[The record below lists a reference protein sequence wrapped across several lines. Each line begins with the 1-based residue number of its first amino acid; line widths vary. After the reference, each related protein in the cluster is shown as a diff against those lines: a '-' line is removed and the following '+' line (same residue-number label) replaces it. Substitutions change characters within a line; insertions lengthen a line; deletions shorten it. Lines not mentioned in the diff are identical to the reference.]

1 VAGDLPPS
9 AAESLLRPWFDARGL
24 SPAAFQREA
33 WATVEAGHSGLI
45 HAPTGAGKTLAALG
59 GFLPALRDAASGQTR
74 LLWITPLRA
83 LAADTEQALAA
94 VLDTLPGRPT
104 LARRTGD
111 VDSAARA
118 RQKRKPPAVL
128 VTTPE
133 SLSLLLSDPTH
144 PERLGTLAGI
154 VVDEWHELL
163 GSKRGVQL
171 ELCLARLRALNPAL
185 ITLGLSATIGNLDE
199 AMTVLLGPR
208 RAPAGRLIR
217 APDDK
222 AIVVDAPLPARIEA
236 LPWAGHLGLRRLPEV
251 LRLLAGAKSTLVF
264 TNTRSQ
270 AELWF
275 QGLRA
280 CWTEDS
286 ASLALHHGSIDAAER
301 LAVEQGLRD
310 GRLRCVVAT
319 SSLDLGVDF
328 AEVDQVIQIGSPKG
342 VGRLL
347 QRAGRAGHRPGQTST
362 VHCIATQALE
372 LVEIAAAREAVEAR
386 AVEARPPRI
395 GCLDVLAQHLVT
407 LAIGAPWTA
416 AAMLAELHDTHAYAG
431 LSAERFAAVGRL
443 ICHGGEALG
452 RYAEFQRVIVD
463 DEGRYRIAAPAQATR
478 HRQAIGT
485 ITSNGQLSVRLL
497 KGGALGHVEE
507 SFLGRLKPGEA
518 FLFGGRRLALVR
530 IDQTTAW
537 VKLAPDPKAS
547 VPQWLGSKLPLSSA
561 LAERIRAVL
570 DRPEAYLHHPEVR
583 CVLPLLAMQ
592 EQLSARPRRG
602 RLLVEHYAASDRDR
616 QLLALY
622 PFAGRLAH
630 EGLGALIATR
640 LARRAP
646 NSIEYSYNDY
656 GLLLTLA
663 QPVAIDEALL
673 RAVLD
678 PAGLGADIEH
688 SLNLGEL
695 ARLRFRDVAQI
706 AGLLVQGRPGARKTH
721 RQLTQ
726 SSNLLYTVLCEHD
739 PGHILLDQA
748 RREVLEQELELT
760 RLQTVL
766 TDLSAQ
772 PLQLTTPDRLTP
784 LTLPLWAEKVRGGLS
799 NEDWQSRLGH
809 ALAALGVA

>member
-1 VAGDLPPS
+1 MADGVPPVA
-9 AAESLLRPWFDARGL
+9 ETLLQPWFAARGL
-24 SPAAFQREA
+24 RPAPFQRVA
-33 WATVEAGHSGLI
+33 WAAVEAGVSGLI

-59 GFLPALRDAASGQTR
+59 GFLPSLLAAPAGTTR

-83 LAADTEQALAA
+83 LAADTEQSLAA

-118 RQKRKPPAVL
+118 RQKRKPPAAL

-133 SLSLLLSDPTH
+133 SLSLLLSDPSH
-144 PERLGTLAGI
+144 PERLAALAGI

-171 ELCLARLRALNPAL
+171 ELCLARLRALNPQL
-185 ITLGLSATIGNLDE
+185 VTLGLSATLGNLEE
-199 AMTVLLGPR
+199 AMAVLLGPA

-222 AIVVDAPLPARIEA
+222 AIVVDAPLPPRIEA
-236 LPWAGHLGLRRLPEV
+236 MPWAGHLGLRRLPEV

-264 TNTRSQ
+264 TNTRAQ

-275 QGLRA
+275 QGLKA
-280 CWTEDS
+280 CWTEAPDQ
-286 ASLALHHGSIDAAER
+286 LALHHGSVDAVER
-301 LAVEQGLRD
+301 LAVEQGLRE

-372 LVEIAAAREAVEAR
+372 LIEIAAARDAVQAR
-386 AVEARPPRI
+386 AVEARVPRTA
-395 GCLDVLAQHLVT
+395 CLDVLAQHLVT
-407 LAIGAPWTA
+407 LAIGAPWSA
-416 AAMLAELHDTHAYAG
+416 EAMLAELHDTHAYAD
-431 LSAERFAAVGRL
+431 LSAERFAAVCRL

-463 DEGRYRIAAPAQATR
+463 ADGRYRIAAPAQATR

-497 KGGALGHVEE
+497 KGGSLGHVEE
-507 SFLGRLKPGEA
+507 NFLGRLKPGEA

-530 IDQTTAW
+530 IDRTTAW

-547 VPQWLGSKLPLSSA
+547 VPQWLGSKLPLSGALSA
-561 LAERIRAVL
+561 RIRAVL
-570 DRPEAYLHHPEVR
+570 DRPEAYLQHPEVR
-583 CVLPLLAMQ
+583 CVLPLLALQ
-592 EQLSARPRRG
+592 EQLSARPRQD
-602 RLLVEHYAASDRDR
+602 RLLVEHYAADARER
-616 QLLALY
+616 QRLALY

-640 LARRAP
+640 LARRCP

-663 QPVAIDEALL
+663 QPVVIDEDLL

-678 PAGLGADIEH
+678 PAGLIADIEH

-695 ARLRFRDVAQI
+695 ARLRFREVAQI

-726 SSNLLYTVLCEHD
+726 SSNLLYAVLCEHD
-739 PGHILLDQA
+739 PGHVLLDQA

-766 TDLSAQ
+766 TELSGQ

-784 LTLPLWAEKVRGGLS
+784 LTLPLWAERIRGGLS
-799 NEDWQSRLGH
+799 NEDWQSRLSH
-809 ALAALGVA
+809 ALAALGVG

>member
-1 VAGDLPPS
+1 MAEGVAP
-9 AAESLLRPWFDARGL
+9 AAEALLQPWFAARALRPA
-24 SPAAFQREA
+24 PFQRDA
-33 WATVEAGHSGLI
+33 WACVEAGGSGLI

-59 GFLPALRDAASGQTR
+59 GFLPGLLDAGPGLTR
-74 LLWITPLRA
+74 LVWITPLRA
-83 LAADTEQALAA
+83 LAADTEQSLAA
-94 VLDTLPGRPT
+94 VLDTLPARPT

-133 SLSLLLSDPTH
+133 SLSLLLSDPDH
-144 PERLGTLAGI
+144 PGRLGALAGI

-171 ELCLARLRALNPAL
+171 ELCLARLRALNPRL
-185 ITLGLSATIGNLDE
+185 VTLGLSATLGNLDE
-199 AMTVLLGPR
+199 AMRVLLGPA

-222 AIVVDAPLPARIEA
+222 AIVVAAPLPPRIEA
-236 LPWAGHLGLRRLPEV
+236 MPWAGHLGLRRLPEV
-251 LRLLAGAKSTLVF
+251 LKLLAGAQSTLVF

-280 CWTEDS
+280 CWTDAPET
-286 ASLALHHGSIDAAER
+286 LALHHGSVDAGER
-301 LAVEQGLRD
+301 QAVEQGLRD

-362 VHCIATQALE
+362 VHCVATQALE
-372 LVEIAAAREAVEAR
+372 LVEIAAAREAVAAR
-386 AVEARPPRI
+386 AVEARTPRTA
-395 GCLDVLAQHLVT
+395 CLDVLAQHLVT

-416 AAMLAELHDTHAYAG
+416 AAMLAELRDTHAYAG
-431 LSAERFAAVGRL
+431 LTAERFAAVCRL
-443 ICHGGEALG
+443 ICQGGEALG

-463 DEGRYRIAAPAQATR
+463 ADGRHRIAAPAQATR

-485 ITSNGQLSVRLL
+485 ITSDGQLRVQLL
-497 KGGALGHVEE
+497 KGGTLGQIEE
-507 SFLGRLKPGEA
+507 GFLGRLKPGEA
-518 FLFGGRRLALVR
+518 FVFGGRRLALVR
-530 IDQTTAW
+530 IDRTTAW
-537 VKLAPDPKAS
+537 VRLAPDPKAS
-547 VPQWLGSKLPLSSA
+547 VPQWMGSKMPLSTA
-561 LAERIRAVL
+561 LAERLRAVL
-570 DRPEAYLHHPEVR
+570 DRPDAFLHHPEVR
-583 CVLPLLAMQ
+583 CVLPLLGLQ
-592 EQLSARPRRG
+592 EQLSARPRRD
-602 RLLVEHYAASDRDR
+602 RLLVEHYAAGKDR

-640 LARRAP
+640 LARRCP

-663 QPVAIDEALL
+663 QPVVIDDALL
-673 RAVLD
+673 RELLD
-678 PAGLGADIEH
+678 PCGLEADIEH
-688 SLNLGEL
+688 SINLGEL
-695 ARLRFRDVAQI
+695 ARLRFREVAQI
-706 AGLLVQGRPGARKTH
+706 AGLLIQGRPGARKTH

-726 SSNLLYTVLCEHD
+726 SSNLLYAVLCEHD
-739 PGHILLDQA
+739 PGHVLLDQA
-748 RREVLEQELELT
+748 RREVLEQELELS
-760 RLQTVL
+760 RLRAVL
-766 TDLSAQ
+766 TELAGQ
-772 PLQLTTPDRLTP
+772 PLQCTAPDRLTP
-784 LTLPLWAEKVRGGLS
+784 LTLPLWAEKIRGGLS

-809 ALAALGVA
+809 ALAALGVR

>member
-1 VAGDLPPS
+1 MADGPPPS
-9 AAESLLRPWFDARGL
+9 AAEALLAPWFAERGL
-24 SPAAFQREA
+24 TPAPFQREA
-33 WATVEAGHSGLI
+33 WAAVEAGHSGLI

-59 GFLPALRDAASGQTR
+59 GFLTGLQSAPPGSTQ

-83 LAADTEQALAA
+83 LAADTEQSLAA
-94 VLDTLPGRPT
+94 VLDTLSTRPS

-118 RQKRKPPAVL
+118 RQKRKPPTVL

-133 SLSLLLSDPTH
+133 SLSLLLTDPSH
-144 PERLGTLAGI
+144 PQRFASLAGV

-185 ITLGLSATIGNLDE
+185 VTLGLSATIGNLDE
-199 AMTVLLGPR
+199 ALTVLLGPH

-222 AIVVDAPLPARIEA
+222 AIVVDAPLPPRIEA
-236 LPWAGHLGLRRLPEV
+236 MPWAGHLGLRRLPEV
-251 LRLLAGAKSTLVF
+251 LRLLADAKSTLVF

-275 QGLRA
+275 QGLKA
-280 CWTEDS
+280 CWTDTPET
-286 ASLALHHGSIDAAER
+286 LALHHGSVDAAER

-347 QRAGRAGHRPGQTST
+347 QRAGRAGHRPGLTST

-372 LVEIAAAREAVEAR
+372 LVEIAAAREAVQAR
-386 AVEARPPRI
+386 AVEARRPRVA
-395 GCLDVLAQHLVT
+395 CLDVLAQHLVT

-416 AAMLAELHDTHAYAG
+416 DAMLAELHDTHAYAG
-431 LSAERFAAVGRL
+431 LSAERFAAVCRL
-443 ICHGGEALG
+443 ICQGGEALG

-463 DEGRYRIAAPAQATR
+463 PDGRHRIAAPAQATR
-478 HRQAIGT
+478 HKQAIGT
-485 ITSNGQLSVRLL
+485 ITSDGQLRVQLL
-497 KGGALGHVEE
+497 KGGTLGQIEE
-507 SFLGRLKPGEA
+507 GFLGRLKPGEA
-518 FLFGGRRLALVR
+518 FIFGGKRLALVR
-530 IDQTTAW
+530 IDRTTAW

-547 VPQWLGSKLPLSSA
+547 VPQWMGSKMPLSTE

-570 DRPEAYLHHPEVR
+570 DRPGSFLHHPEVR
-583 CVLPLLAMQ
+583 CVLPLLGLQ
-592 EQLSARPRRG
+592 EQLSARPRRD
-602 RLLVEHYAASDRDR
+602 RLLVEHYVAGKDR

-630 EGLGALIATR
+630 EGLGALIAAR

-663 QPVAIDEALL
+663 QPVVVDEALL
-673 RAVLD
+673 RQLLD
-678 PAGLGADIEH
+678 PAELTADIEH
-688 SLNLGEL
+688 SINLGEL
-695 ARLRFRDVAQI
+695 ARLRFREVAQI

-726 SSNLLYTVLCEHD
+726 SSNLLYAVLCEHD
-739 PGHILLDQA
+739 PGHVLLDQA
-748 RREVLEQELELT
+748 RREVLEQELELS
-760 RLQTVL
+760 RLQAVL
-766 TDLSAQ
+766 DQLAGQ

-784 LTLPLWAEKVRGGLS
+784 LTLPLWAEKIRGGLS

-809 ALAALGVA
+809 ALAALGVT